1 MAIVLATRRSEL
13 AVAQTTLVADRIRA
27 LGYDVE
33 LLPLTT
39 TGDRWSANGD
49 SAAPDKGM
57 FVKELERALLDG
69 QAHLAVHS
77 AKDIPAEMPDGLGL
91 LGVPPRADARDVVIG
106 APGGVLALPPG
117 ARVATGS
124 PRRAAQIEEA
134 RPDLEIVDIR
144 GNVPTRLRK
153 LADGAADALVIAA
166 AGLDRLGL
174 DDVARAPL
182 PVELSTPAPGQ
193 GYLAL
198 QGRLDDPKAAELG
211 ESLSTAEDRAC
222 LEAERAVLIA
232 VGGGCQS
239 AVGAYCAALPDDGGY
254 SLTVYVR
261 PDGTTI
267 GVRAAVE
274 GDDAEVLA
282 AEAVAGLDDSES

>member
-1 MAIVLATRRSEL
+1 VLATRRSDL
-13 AVAQTTLVADRIRA
+13 AVAQTGLVADRIRA
-27 LGYDVE
+27 LGHDVE

-39 TGDRWSANGD
+39 TGDRWSASGD
-49 SAAPDKGM
+49 SAPPDKGM

-69 QAHLAVHS
+69 DAHLAVHS
-77 AKDIPAEMPDGLGL
+77 AKDIPAEMPEGLGL
-91 LGVPPRADARDVVIG
+91 VGVPPRADARDVVIG
-106 APGGVLALPPG
+106 APGGLLALPPG

-144 GNVPTRLRK
+144 GNVPTRLKR
-153 LADGAADALVIAA
+153 LEDGLADALVIAA
-166 AGLDRLGL
+166 AGLERLGL
-174 DDVARAPL
+174 GVARAPL

-198 QGRLDDPKAAELG
+198 QGRRGDLEVAGLASNLTEDADRLCLD
-211 ESLSTAEDRAC
+211 
-222 LEAERAVLIA
+222 AERAVLVA

-239 AVGAYCAALPDDGGY
+239 AVGAYCSALAGGRY

-261 PDGTTI
+261 PEGATI
-267 GVRAAVE
+267 GTRAAVE
-274 GDDAEVLA
+274 GDDARTLA
-282 AEAVAGLDDSES
+282 AEAVAALDDPES